1 MLALEQARGMIESTR
16 ADIAKR
22 QGQLAQANNA
32 LQLLLGS
39 YQRLPDDSASSAIDL
54 QGVTLPPSLSS
65 AILLQRP
72 DILEA
77 EHSLRALTPISARA
91 GGLLPVDYP
100 DQLALRQQQ

>member
-39 YQRLPDDSASSAIDL
+39 INICRTIAPAAPW
-54 QGVTLPPSLSS
+54 TCK
-65 AILLQRP
+65 A
-72 DILEA
+72 
-77 EHSLRALTPISARA
+77 
-91 GGLLPVDYP
+91 
-100 DQLALRQQQ
+100 